1 MVVTDLVS
9 AGIDHPTH
17 RTFEEGNLMTRVAGK
32 VAIITGAA
40 SGLGKADAFRLR
52 EEGAQLV
59 LTDINRAEGQRV
71 ADECDA
77 LFVLQDVGDEASWPA
92 LVETTV
98 ARFGRLDVL
107 VNNAGIAPIANIE
120 SASTEHWHEVMR
132 VHLDGTFF
140 GCRSVIPQ
148 MTRTGGG
155 SIINMSS
162 VAALTGL
169 SPFLAYSAAKGGIRS
184 MTKSIATYCREQ
196 KNNIRCN
203 SIHPG
208 SISTP
213 MVHGALEAL
222 SGYRLMDQK
231 DPEAARKAMGIGEPL
246 DVANM
251 VLFLASEESKHING
265 AELVIDNGSTFAQMS
280 R

>member
-1 MVVTDLVS
+1 M
-9 AGIDHPTH
+9 G
-17 RTFEEGNLMTRVAGK
+17 RVAEK

-40 SGLGKADAFRLR
+40 SGLGRADAFRLAD
-52 EEGAQLV
+52 EGAHLV
-59 LTDINRAEGQRV
+59 LTDINALEGRRV
-71 ADECDA
+71 ASECEA
-77 LFVLQDVGDEASWPA
+77 MFVAQDVSQESSWPDLIERTIA
-92 LVETTV
+92 E
-98 ARFGRLDVL
+98 FGRLDVL
-107 VNNAGIAPIANIE
+107 VNNAGIAHVADIE
-120 SASTEHWHEVMR
+120 STSTDQWHEILR

-140 GCRSVIPQ
+140 GCRSAIPE
-148 MTRTGGG
+148 MTRSGGG

-162 VAALTGL
+162 TAALVGL
-169 SPFLAYSAAKGGIRS
+169 SSYLAYSAAKGGIRS
-184 MTKSIATYCREQ
+184 MTKSIAMYCREQ

-213 MVHGALEAL
+213 MVHGALETL
-222 SGYRLMDQK
+222 LGIKLMEQD
-231 DPEAARKAMGIGEPL
+231 DPEALRKAMGIGEPL

-265 AELVIDNGSTFAQMS
+265 AELVIDNGATIGQMS